1 LSEALAGSPS
11 SGGVC
16 LPAPE
21 ASRVNPE
28 QQERLRKIGPDLHS
42 LIASAQQLVEARDTQ
57 GIQAAIEFE
66 MNGTGRISMSR
77 TISDLQDFIEAE
89 HRLLVQRSIKAELD
103 LRDAQLLLLSGSIL
117 ATLFLFSPI
126 G

>member
-1 LSEALAGSPS
+1 
-11 SGGVC
+11 
-16 LPAPE
+16 
-21 ASRVNPE
+21 
-28 QQERLRKIGPDLHS
+28 
-42 LIASAQQLVEARDTQ
+42 
-57 GIQAAIEFE
+57 
-66 MNGTGRISMSR
+66 MSR
-77 TISDLQDFIEAE
+77 IISDLQDFIEAE